1 MMLFL
6 VNQFTCE
13 LQGRADILHGQVI
26 FPLHFLKAH
35 AASKAAYNNGHSCAH
50 TANDRL
56 AMTDSRINCNSVMH
70 RTSQITLRLLDRQ
83 PCISAL
89 VFR

>member
-13 LQGRADILHGQVI
+13 LQGRPDILNSQVI

-35 AASKAAYNNGHSCAH
+35 AASKAAYN
-50 TANDRL
+50 D
-56 AMTDSRINCNSVMH
+56 
-70 RTSQITLRLLDRQ
+70 
-83 PCISAL
+83 
-89 VFR
+89 

>member
-13 LQGRADILHGQVI
+13 LQGRADIINGQVI

-35 AASKAAYNNGHSCAH
+35 AASKATYNN
-50 TANDRL
+50 
-56 AMTDSRINCNSVMH
+56 
-70 RTSQITLRLLDRQ
+70 
-83 PCISAL
+83 
-89 VFR
+89 